1 MFPFTRALR
10 LGSRGQDVRH
20 LQERLNTLGFDAGLQ
35 DGIFGP
41 RTHQAVIQFQASR
54 GLEADGIVG
63 LATYRALFDVA
74 GRARILVNL
83 AQRRLYL
90 YLDEVLQASYPVA
103 IGKPST
109 PTPTGTFAVTE
120 KAMNPGGVFG
130 TRWIRFFEDYGIHGT
145 NNPASIGNA
154 VSNGCVRMYNED
166 VNFIYA
172 VATIGTEVRIIPS
185 ERSFRTYT
193 VQPGDTLYSI
203 ALRFGVSFEGLLSAN
218 VGVADVDVIYVG
230 QQLIIP

>member
-1 MFPFTRALR
+1 MFSFTRALR
-10 LGSRGQDVRH
+10 LGSRGQDVQH

-35 DGIFGP
+35 DGIFGVQ
-41 RTHQAVIQFQASR
+41 TQQAVIQFQTSQ

-63 LATYRALFDVA
+63 LATYSALFDLE
-74 GRARILVNL
+74 GRASILVNL

-90 YLDEVLQASYPVA
+90 YLDNVLQNSYPVA

-109 PTPTGTFAVTE
+109 PTPTGSFAITE
-120 KAMNPGGVFG
+120 KAMNPGGAFG

-154 VSNGCVRMYNED
+154 VSNGCVRMFNDD

-172 VATIGTEVRIIPS
+172 VVSIGTEVRIIPS
-185 ERSFRTYT
+185 ERSFRTYR
-193 VQPGDTLYSI
+193 VQPGDSLYTI
-203 ALRFGVSFEGLLSAN
+203 ALRFGVSFEDLVGAN
-218 VGVADVDVIYVG
+218 AGVANTDVIYVG
-230 QQLIIP
+230 QELVIP

>member
-10 LGSRGQDVRH
+10 LGTRGQDVKH

-35 DGIFGP
+35 DGIFGA
-41 RTHQAVIQFQASR
+41 RTQQAVIQFQTSK
-54 GLEADGIVG
+54 GLESDGIVG
-63 LATYRALFDVA
+63 LTTYRALFDLE
-74 GRARILVNL
+74 GRARVLINL

-90 YLDEVLQASYPVA
+90 YLDDVLQSSYPVA

-109 PTPTGTFAVTE
+109 PTPTGTYAVTE

-145 NNPASIGNA
+145 NNPASIGQA
-154 VSNGCVRMYNED
+154 VSNGCVRMFNDD

-172 VATIGTEVRIIPS
+172 VVTIGTEVRIIPS

-193 VQPGDTLYSI
+193 VQPGDTMYTI
-203 ALRFGVSFEGLLSAN
+203 ALRFGISFADLLDAN
-218 VGVADVDVIYVG
+218 AGVNSVDVIYEGNEWV
-230 QQLIIP
+230 IP

>member
-1 MFPFTRALR
+1 MFSFTRALR
-10 LGSRGQDVRH
+10 LGLRGQDVQH

-35 DGIFGP
+35 DGIFGVQ
-41 RTHQAVIQFQASR
+41 TQQAVIQFQTSQ

-63 LATYRALFDVA
+63 LATYRALFDLE
-74 GRARILVNL
+74 GRARVLVNL

-90 YLDEVLQASYPVA
+90 YLDDILQSSYPVA

-154 VSNGCVRMYNED
+154 VSNGCIRMFNDD

-172 VATIGTEVRIIPS
+172 VVTIGTEVRIIPS

-203 ALRFGVSFEGLLSAN
+203 ALRFGVSFEDLVRAN
-218 VGVADVDVIYVG
+218 AGVANTDVIFVG
-230 QQLIIP
+230 QELVIP